1 MKLVSFVSRNRPGY
15 GLVKDNGVID
25 LGRRLGERLPTLR
38 ALLAAGA
45 LSEAE
50 RTSCTASLDFP
61 LDGLKLAPVIPD
73 PDKIIC
79 IGLNYQIMSQ
89 RPDALLPRSPH
100 SLLAFQAVRSAI
112 FSRSSNRPFP
122 MNLTLKASSRS

>member
-1 MKLVSFVSRNRPGY
+1 MKLVSFVSANRPGY

-50 RTSCTASLDFP
+50 RTS
-61 LDGLKLAPVIPD
+61 
-73 PDKIIC
+73 
-79 IGLNYQIMSQ
+79 
-89 RPDALLPRSPH
+89 
-100 SLLAFQAVRSAI
+100 
-112 FSRSSNRPFP
+112 
-122 MNLTLKASSRS
+122 